1 MKLREVKSLK
11 ENNPASIP
19 FLNFQYNQG
28 KLSLV
33 EKKIGYTFRNKI
45 WLLEAMTHKSFM
57 DTSRPKIDE
66 LNSSKETIFLQQ

>member
-1 MKLREVKSLK
+1 M
-11 ENNPASIP
+11 P
-19 FLNFQYNQG
+19 FLNFQYGQG

-57 DTSRPKIDE
+57 DTSKLKIDE